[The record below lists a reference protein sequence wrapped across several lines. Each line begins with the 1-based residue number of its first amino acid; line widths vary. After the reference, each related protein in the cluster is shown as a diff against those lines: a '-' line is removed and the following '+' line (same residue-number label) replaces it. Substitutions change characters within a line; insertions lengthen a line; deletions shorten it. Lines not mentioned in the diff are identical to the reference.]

1 LERFPKFLEV
11 TGAQFRVKGPKERSR
26 KLTSDSLMVA
36 TSFPKIYIHFGGIS
50 AQNQVLFREIDVQVR
65 PMILNPA
72 VVRGKGRPRGA
83 KAYGHGVTGMMNSFK
98 MSYFTVVI

>member
-1 LERFPKFLEV
+1 
-11 TGAQFRVKGPKERSR
+11 
-26 KLTSDSLMVA
+26 MVA

-50 AQNQVLFREIDVQVR
+50 AQNQVLLRQLMCKSD
-65 PMILNPA
+65 MILNPA

-83 KAYGHGVTGMMNSFK
+83 KGKKAYGHRVTGMMNSFK